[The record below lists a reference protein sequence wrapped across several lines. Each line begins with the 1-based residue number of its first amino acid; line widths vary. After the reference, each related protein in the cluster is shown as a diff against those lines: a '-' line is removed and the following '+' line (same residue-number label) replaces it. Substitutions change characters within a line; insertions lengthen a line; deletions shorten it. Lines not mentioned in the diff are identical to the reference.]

1 LQHQL
6 NKKEKLVENELDF
19 MGIIGWDIMPDQF
32 SRDLKAFNGEDVILN
47 VGSGGGY
54 ISDGISIMNTINA
67 YPGRVTARIS
77 FAASMATQVAMVC
90 DNVEVYENAVFM
102 IHEASG
108 GSYGRARDMVA
119 KGNLLNSYNK
129 MLARNYVKKT
139 GKSEDEIANL
149 MDAETYMFGQEI
161 VDEGFAD
168 TIIAAKVDSET
179 DSNILKD
186 LAMNMVKD
194 CEAKLNEKP
203 ETVEKLAACM
213 DSIKPKLKE
222 EIIVIDENIK
232 KDDIIVTVIKKEEG
246 DLNMDEEI
254 QAALTAD
261 RERCTAIMSL
271 GCSAEMATK
280 AINEGKSA
288 GDVALE
294 IILADKKV
302 KEINLKNFEESG
314 KELNLDLDIP
324 NASNKSAEQLAIEAA
339 DEAFYSERKGK

>member
-1 LQHQL
+1 M
-6 NKKEKLVENELDF
+6 ENELDF

-32 SRDLKAFNGEDVILN
+32 SKDLKAFKGEDVILKI
-47 VGSGGGY
+47 GSGGGY
-54 ISDGISIMNTINA
+54 ITDGISMMNDIIA
-67 YPGRVTARIS
+67 YPGKVTARIS
-77 FAASMATQVAMVC
+77 FAASMATQVAIVC

-102 IHEASG
+102 IHEASCG
-108 GSYGRARDMVA
+108 AYGRARDMVA
-119 KGNLLNSYNK
+119 KGNLLTSYNK
-129 MLARNYVKKT
+129 MLGRNYIKKT
-139 GKSEDEIANL
+139 GKTEDEINTL

-186 LAMNMVKD
+186 LAMGMVKD

-203 ETVEKLAACM
+203 ETVEKLTACM
-213 DSIKPKLKE
+213 DSIKPKTKE
-222 EIIVIDENIK
+222 ENVILDENIK
-232 KDDIIVTVIKKEEG
+232 KDDIIVTVIKKEKG

-261 RERCTAIMSL
+261 RERCSTIMSL
-271 GCSAEMATK
+271 GCSAEMSAK

-294 IILADKKV
+294 MVLADKKA
-302 KEINLKNFEESG
+302 KELNLKNFEESG
-314 KELNLDLDIP
+314 KEVNLDLGD
-324 NASNKSAEQLAIEAA
+324 SNTSGKSAEQLAIEAD
-339 DEAFYSERKGK
+339 DEAFYSERKGN